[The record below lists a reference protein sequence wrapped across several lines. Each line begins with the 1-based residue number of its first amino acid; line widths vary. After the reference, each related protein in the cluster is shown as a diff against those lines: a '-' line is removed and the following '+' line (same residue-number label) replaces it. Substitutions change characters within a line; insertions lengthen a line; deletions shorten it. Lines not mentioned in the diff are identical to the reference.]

1 MKRSNGGIDLS
12 LDYHAHV
19 LPGCDHGS
27 DRLETSLR
35 QLDMAAAA
43 GIRTVCATPH
53 FYPHKESAESFLRR
67 RAECA
72 QLLRAHLPERAPQIC
87 LGAEVL
93 ICDGMERLDGLYRLC
108 REGTN
113 ELLLEMP
120 FYAWPESIWDTLY
133 QLLDLQDIQIIL
145 AHAERYPA
153 ADIEQLARGVRGA
166 VLTLSS
172 GENVALEAGGRRML
186 VEQDGTRLEIAGEE
200 LAYHKVEAEQEIPMT
215 NTVTVPRGK
224 EFSLRLSDG
233 TQVWLNS
240 ESSLVFP
247 VRFGDGPREVTVTG
261 EAYFDVAHDAS
272 RRFVVHAD
280 TVSVSV
286 YGTAFNISSY
296 ADEGAIETTLVRGS
310 VEVRSGHRRAML
322 QPGQQA
328 RVGREGAI
336 FDVRQVAAEDYAA
349 WTRGL
354 FTFNDETIASICR
367 KLSRWYGVEIVPRG
381 VDADKVR
388 YTGVVKRYETFAE
401 MARLLARTDQIRAD
415 VEEGKIVLCIDRD
428 ND

>member
-1 MKRSNGGIDLS
+1 MKTVITSEYEALFRQHFRLATLYAERIVGSAHEAEDIVQEVFIAL
-12 LDYHAHV
+12 LDV
-19 LPGCDHGS
+19 DFS
-27 DRLETSLR
+27 QIR
-35 QLDMAAAA
+35 Q
-43 GIRTVCATPH
+43 
-53 FYPHKESAESFLRR
+53 KESYLYRCVRNAALDHLHARMKNRFYDINSKETVRLAAEENAPGDEQAMIEQIAAIYRR
-67 RAECA
+67 IEA
-72 QLLRAHLPERAPQIC
+72 LPEQGRRIFKMIC
-87 LGAEVL
+87 
-93 ICDGMERLDGLYRLC
+93 
-108 REGTN
+108 
-113 ELLLEMP
+113 
-120 FYAWPESIWDTLY
+120 
-133 QLLDLQDIQIIL
+133 
-145 AHAERYPA
+145 
-153 ADIEQLARGVRGA
+153 IEQLTPGVRGA

-296 ADEGAIETTLVRGS
+296 ADEGTIETTLVRGS

-428 ND
+428 DD

>member
-1 MKRSNGGIDLS
+1 MKRRIRAMAL
-12 LDYHAHV
+12 LAA
-19 LPGCDHGS
+19 LTLLCGCGKK
-27 DRLETSLR
+27 EA
-35 QLDMAAAA
+35 QPQQEDMAVNIVPVEGVTALELCDGEVTLRFARTDDTWHWVDDGTFPLDQDAVAALLA
-43 GIRTVCATPH
+43 GGGWWT
-53 FYPHKESAESFLRR
+53 LGR
-67 RAECA
+67 RAE
-72 QLLRAHLPERAPQIC
+72 
-87 LGAEVL
+87 
-93 ICDGMERLDGLYRLC
+93 RLARQAY
-108 REGTN
+108 
-113 ELLLEMP
+113 
-120 FYAWPESIWDTLY
+120 
-133 QLLDLQDIQIIL
+133 
-145 AHAERYPA
+145 
-153 ADIEQLARGVRGA
+153 IEQLTPGVRGA

-428 ND
+428 DD

>member
-1 MKRSNGGIDLS
+1 
-12 LDYHAHV
+12 
-19 LPGCDHGS
+19 
-27 DRLETSLR
+27 
-35 QLDMAAAA
+35 
-43 GIRTVCATPH
+43 
-53 FYPHKESAESFLRR
+53 
-67 RAECA
+67 RAE
-72 QLLRAHLPERAPQIC
+72 
-87 LGAEVL
+87 
-93 ICDGMERLDGLYRLC
+93 RLARQTY
-108 REGTN
+108 
-113 ELLLEMP
+113 
-120 FYAWPESIWDTLY
+120 
-133 QLLDLQDIQIIL
+133 
-145 AHAERYPA
+145 
-153 ADIEQLARGVRGA
+153 IEQVTPGVRGA

-172 GENVALEAGGRRML
+172 GESVALEADGPRML
-186 VEQDGTRLEIAGEE
+186 VEQDGTRIEIAGEE
-200 LAYHKVEAEQEIPMT
+200 LAYHREEAEEEIPMT

-296 ADEGAIETTLVRGS
+296 ADEGTIETTLVRGS

-354 FTFNDETIASICR
+354 FTFNDEPIASICR

-428 ND
+428 DD